1 MSQQTQSRPPLQL
14 QPWNRS
20 ENIELHQKPQSKAS
34 ECRAQTH
41 QRVAICIGNSS
52 GGVPGAGQS
61 GYFEKT
67 KPIQNRSGLAIER
80 LKGNTHTDQSN
91 LDDAVKHQIKS
102 EWWQWK
108 HRSHQQ
114 RSLQNTSCVNHG
126 LNSIAQSRHQQLLPG
141 KGCSSEDYASNV
153 LYYGRILTLEIV
165 VGEWLGTGQDYR
177 PSRSINLLHY
187 PWNRR

>member
-61 GYFEKT
+61 GYFEKI

-91 LDDAVKHQIKS
+91 LDNAVKHQIKS

-108 HRSHQQ
+108 HQSHQQ
-114 RSLQNTSCVNHG
+114 LGNWSNHLSRIALVTAAAALTAVAAASLPTEG
-126 LNSIAQSRHQQLLPG
+126 LR
-141 KGCSSEDYASNV
+141 
-153 LYYGRILTLEIV
+153 R
-165 VGEWLGTGQDYR
+165 TG
-177 PSRSINLLHY
+177 PSY
-187 PWNRR
+187 TP